1 MSFGSAGEHQW
12 YATVPRKTGLP
23 IALGLMV
30 IAVTVIG
37 FGAWSATAM
46 IAGAVMTTGAF
57 VATGQNKIIQ
67 HLEGGVIQEI
77 AVREGDIVEPA

>member
-46 IAGAVMTTGAF
+46 IAV
-57 VATGQNKIIQ
+57 
-67 HLEGGVIQEI
+67 
-77 AVREGDIVEPA
+77 P